1 MTHRII
7 LLEKLLERILI
18 IDINEKSPKLS
29 VISNFL
35 MVPKEGLEPT
45 HPCGY

>member
-1 MTHRII
+1 M
-7 LLEKLLERILI
+7 KLLENFVKLLEIILM

-35 MVPKEGLEPT
+35 MVPEEGLEPT
-45 HPCGY
+45 HGCP